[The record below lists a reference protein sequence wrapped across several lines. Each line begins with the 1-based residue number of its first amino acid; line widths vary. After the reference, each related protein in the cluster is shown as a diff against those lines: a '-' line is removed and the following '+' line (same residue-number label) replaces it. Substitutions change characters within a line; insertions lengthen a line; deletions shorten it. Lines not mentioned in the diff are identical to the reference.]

1 MKPWEQ
7 KGGGGGEGVGEGAL
21 MQGTQGAW
29 DAIMKA
35 MKEDPVVNAI
45 KIQTRQQMH
54 HDAVQRR
61 LLRQIAERRAR
72 VVPAFDGG
80 GMF

>member
-1 MKPWEQ
+1 
-7 KGGGGGEGVGEGAL
+7 

-45 KIQTRQQMH
+45 RVQTRQQ
-54 HDAVQRR
+54 R
-61 LLRQIAERRAR
+61 LHEERQMRALNKIAEQKANILA
-72 VVPAFDGG
+72 AFPNGG
-80 GMF
+80 GP